1 MLWFTHTDR
10 YYELLTPEFTLRHIY
25 PFGRGSEEFEVAH
38 TLIPAY
44 LVIVC
49 DSRVILETI

>member
-1 MLWFTHTDR
+1 MLLFTHTDR
-10 YYELLTPEFTLRHIY
+10 YYELLTPAFTPRHIY

-49 DSRVILETI
+49 DSRVILETT